1 MGLSTD
7 RFEYLR
13 DVMREGDRQDPEFDQ
28 QKALYKKIRQF
39 CTACNTPDPVCKAS
53 VCHFYSLKVKAIS
66 EAESEMR
73 RFGAYAQQKFEM
85 KGQEGKAD

>member
-13 DVMREGDRQDPEFDQ
+13 ETMREGDREEADFDK

-39 CTACNTPDPVCKAS
+39 CTACNTPDLVCETS

-66 EAESEMR
+66 EAESEVR
-73 RFGAYAQQKFEM
+73 HFGAYKNQKFEM
-85 KGQEGKAD
+85 KGQEGK